1 MNITLENLK
10 TNYDVYEAMCPY
22 CGIESGLCTASISLF
37 NTSKDRRTNYCHNE
51 DYDNCPIFL
60 AKILRNEQR

>member
-22 CGIESGLCTASISLF
+22 CGIESGICTASISLF
-37 NTSKDRRTNYCHNE
+37 KTSTDKGDVIRFR
-51 DYDNCPIFL
+51 CPGYPECKTF
-60 AKILRNEQR
+60 K